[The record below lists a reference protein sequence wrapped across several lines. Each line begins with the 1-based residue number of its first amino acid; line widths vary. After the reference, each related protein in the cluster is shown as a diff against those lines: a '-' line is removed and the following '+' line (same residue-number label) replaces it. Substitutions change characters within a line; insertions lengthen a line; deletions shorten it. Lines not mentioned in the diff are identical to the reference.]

1 VRLDVPALRDAL
13 GRREVRAVA
22 RRYLVSNGFDG
33 TLTSVGVAT
42 GSFLSGVTEGATVV
56 AVALG
61 AAVGLATSGV
71 WSVWEIERA
80 EGRAR
85 LRRVERAMLTDL
97 EGTELDRTNRAA
109 RVVTALA
116 SGIGPVVGAL
126 VPVTPFLL
134 EGTVLSMA
142 EATVG
147 AVGVACALL
156 FAFGSYVG
164 SVAGLNPYV
173 AGARMGLAGLVVA
186 LVNYLLP

>member
-1 VRLDVPALRDAL
+1 VRVDVGAFRDAL

-42 GSFLSGVTEGATVV
+42 GSFLSGVSEGTTVV
-56 AVALG
+56 AVAVG
-61 AAVGLATSGV
+61 GAVGLATSGV

-85 LRRVERAMLTDL
+85 LRRVERAMLSDL
-97 EGTELDRTNRAA
+97 DGTELDRTNRAA
-109 RVVTALA
+109 RVVTAVA
-116 SGIGPVVGAL
+116 SGIGPVLGAL
-126 VPVTPFLL
+126 VPVTPFLF
-134 EGTVLSMA
+134 EGTLLSMA
-142 EATVG
+142 EATV
-147 AVGVACALL
+147 ASVGVACALL
-156 FAFGSYVG
+156 FAFGSYVAR
-164 SVAGLNPYV
+164 VAGLNPYV